1 MVILSLGGMLC
12 SYFLNASAK
21 ASCEQVDALI
31 RFLRYVRNQVDFYAL
46 PASQI
51 LEDCDD
57 ELFIGFGLYNRP
69 HGVSFEFLASECDI
83 YDKESEKIA
92 REFFSGFGGY
102 YREEQVRECERCI
115 AMLEER
121 RAVLFGQLPKKKKI
135 NNTICIASALCLGIL
150 LI

>member
-1 MVILSLGGMLC
+1 MAILALGGMLC
-12 SYFLNASAK
+12 SFFLNSSAK
-21 ASCEQVDALI
+21 ACCEQVDALI

-46 PASQI
+46 PATQI

-57 ELFIGFGLYNRP
+57 ELFFGCGLYNLP
-69 HGVSFEFLASECDI
+69 HGVSFEFLATELDV

-92 REFFSGFGGY
+92 REFFCGFGSY

-115 AMLEER
+115 AVLEER
-121 RAVLFGQLPKKKKI
+121 RAELFRQLPKKKKI